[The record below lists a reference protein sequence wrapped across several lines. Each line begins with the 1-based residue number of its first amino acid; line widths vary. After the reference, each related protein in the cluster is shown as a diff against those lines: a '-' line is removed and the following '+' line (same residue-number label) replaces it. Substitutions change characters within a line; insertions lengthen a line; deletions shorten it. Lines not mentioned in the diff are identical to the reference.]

1 MEYNPQENKSLS
13 LILFIAGAAVLAI
26 TVIALV
32 TNLGSTIS
40 KNSVD
45 GDAKAEYRQ
54 LAMNKILE
62 PIGSVVSVDK
72 SLAPVKRTGEQVY
85 TAVCAACHS
94 TGLLNSPMFGDKAS
108 WAPRAALGLQ
118 GLVASAIAGKG
129 SMPARGGNPATT
141 DEEIRDAILH
151 MTKDTGLDLE
161 KAGGESTEAAATATE
176 EAPTETTVAEKVAT
190 EAAAPVVMVN
200 NVKGIDV
207 YAKNCFVCHDN
218 GVLGS
223 PKIAVKADWSARIAK
238 GTDAL
243 HASAIN
249 GLASMPAR
257 GGNPSLEDD
266 AIKAAV
272 DYMVSTVK

>member
-1 MEYNPQENKSLS
+1 MDYNPKENKSLS
-13 LILFIAGAAVLAI
+13 LILLAAGGAVLALA
-26 TVIALV
+26 VLALV
-32 TNLGSTIS
+32 SSLGSTIS
-40 KNSVD
+40 NNSVD

-54 LAMNKILE
+54 QAMNKLLT
-62 PIGSVVSVDK
+62 PVGSVTAVDK

-85 TAVCAACHS
+85 AAVCAACHS
-94 TGLLNSPMFGDKAS
+94 TGLLGSPMFGDEAA
-108 WAPRAALGLQ
+108 WAPRVAALGLD
-118 GLVASAIAGKG
+118 GLIASAIAGKG
-129 SMPARGGNPATT
+129 AMPARGGNPATT
-141 DEEIRDAILH
+141 DEEIHDAILH
-151 MTKDTGLDLE
+151 MVKDTGLDLE
-161 KAGGESTEAAATATE
+161 NAGGESTDTAATTE
-176 EAPTETTVAEKVAT
+176 ETPADAATVVAT
-190 EAAAPVVMVN
+190 EAIAAPVVVAD

-207 YAKNCFVCHDN
+207 YAKNCFVCHDT

-238 GTDAL
+238 GNDAL
-243 HASAIN
+243 YASAIN